1 MVFGSEDLIFLVAS
15 QADRVT
21 ANILFGAALAQVAAQ
36 AANSLFAKIC
46 CIYELQ
52 FALEWRRDLLK
63 LVFWN
68 RVQILLIFNRSCIDP
83 LT

>member
-52 FALEWRRDLLK
+52 FAL
-63 LVFWN
+63 
-68 RVQILLIFNRSCIDP
+68 
-83 LT
+83 